1 MDEYLFITL
10 AKMRFDARLEARR
23 ADEAGTSVRPQ
34 YQLEEAASQATTQP
48 STHHSRKARWF
59 VPGSEYGEQ
68 S

>member
-10 AKMRFDARLEARR
+10 AKLRFDARLEARK
-23 ADEAGTSVRPQ
+23 ADEAGTNVQPQ

-48 STHHSRKARWF
+48 RTHRSRKARWF

>member
-10 AKMRFDARLEARR
+10 AKLRFDARLEARK
-23 ADEAGTSVRPQ
+23 ADEARASARPQ

-48 STHHSRKARWF
+48 GTHHSRKARWF